1 MNCLGALLN
10 KARGLSCSALTVQLG
25 FTEKLL
31 EQSKT
36 YMNETLRDPNRPIAS
51 YGLTL
56 LNVLIFGIMILRG
69 IHASNPDPD
78 DLIRWGA
85 NFGPLTIANQ
95 WWRLLTCMFLHAG
108 VLHILCN
115 GYALF
120 RLGAVVERM
129 LGRPFFIVIY
139 FVSGIMGSLA
149 SVWWNPMAV
158 SVGASG
164 AVFGIFGAL
173 LTFVFLYR
181 HFMPREAVAAL
192 RKNAIIV
199 LGLNFFLGFSIE
211 AIDMAA
217 HLGGFLGG
225 IVATAA
231 LCRLPRP
238 MSLKSQRL
246 RMAWVIGGALAVTI
260 GVCVA
265 LPRGIVTWEKT
276 VNAFIQTENEI
287 KSAFNQIVTQAEA
300 QELSNEEFVE
310 LFETQVLQPW
320 RQASE
325 HFANARIGK
334 LPARA
339 QRHFDALNQYVRIT
353 DTYWET
359 YYDYILATGDQE
371 LEAYEQK
378 LAEIRQMREK
388 LTF

>member
-1 MNCLGALLN
+1 
-10 KARGLSCSALTVQLG
+10 
-25 FTEKLL
+25 
-31 EQSKT
+31 
-36 YMNETLRDPNRPIAS
+36 MNETIRDPNKPIAS

-56 LNVLIFGIMILRG
+56 LNVLIFGIMLLRG
-69 IHASNPDPD
+69 IHASDPDPD
-78 DLIRWGA
+78 ALIKWGA

-108 VLHILCN
+108 FLHILCN
-115 GYALF
+115 GYALY

-181 HFMPREAVAAL
+181 HFMPKEAVAAL

-238 MSLKSQRL
+238 MSLKTQRL
-246 RMAWVIGGALAVTI
+246 RMAWVISGALAVTI
-260 GVCVA
+260 AACAA
-265 LPRGIVTWEKT
+265 LPRGIVTWPRNIATWEET
-276 VNAFIQTENEI
+276 AGTFIQTENEI
-287 KSAFNQIVTQAEA
+287 TAAFNRIAVHAGET
-300 QELSNEEFVE
+300 ELSNQEFVE
-310 LFETQVLQPW
+310 LFETQVLKRW
-320 RQASE
+320 RE
-325 HFANARIGK
+325 ARELFDSADIGK
-334 LPARA
+334 LPPRA
-339 QRHFDALNQYVRIT
+339 Q
-353 DTYWET
+353 
-359 YYDYILATGDQE
+359 
-371 LEAYEQK
+371 
-378 LAEIRQMREK
+378 
-388 LTF
+388 

>member
-1 MNCLGALLN
+1 MSF
-10 KARGLSCSALTVQLG
+10 RTP
-25 FTEKLL
+25 
-31 EQSKT
+31 
-36 YMNETLRDPNRPIAS
+36 DPNKPLAT

-56 LNVLIFGIMILRG
+56 LNVLIFGIMILCG
-69 IHASNPDPD
+69 IHASDPNPD
-78 DLIRWGA
+78 DLIKWGA

-115 GYALF
+115 GYALY

-149 SVWWNPMAV
+149 SLWWNPMAV

-181 HFMPREAVAAL
+181 QFMAQEAVAAL

-199 LGLNFFLGFSIE
+199 LGLNLFLGYSIE

-225 IVATAA
+225 IIATAL

-238 MSLKSQRL
+238 MSLKTQRL
-246 RMAWVIGGALAVTI
+246 RMAWVTVATLAVTI
-260 GVCVA
+260 GVCVT
-265 LPRGIVTWEKT
+265 LPRSIVTWDRT
-276 VNAFIQTENEI
+276 VNAFIQAEQDI
-287 KSAFNQIVTQAEA
+287 RAAFKQIATQAENK
-300 QELSNEEFVE
+300 ELSNQEFLE
-310 LFETQVLQPW
+310 RFETQVLQRW
-320 RQASE
+320 RQASGQ
-325 HFANARIGK
+325 FTNARVGK
-334 LPARA
+334 LPPRA
-339 QRHFDALNQYVRIT
+339 QRQFDALSQYVKIT
-353 DTYWET
+353 DEYWET
-359 YYDYILATGDQE
+359 YYNYMRATEEQQAEDYQR
-371 LEAYEQK
+371 K
-378 LAEIRQMREK
+378 LAEIRKKREEQA
-388 LTF
+388 F

>member
-1 MNCLGALLN
+1 
-10 KARGLSCSALTVQLG
+10 
-25 FTEKLL
+25 
-31 EQSKT
+31 
-36 YMNETLRDPNRPIAS
+36 MNEAIRDPNKPIVT

-69 IHASNPDPD
+69 IHASNPNPD
-78 DLIRWGA
+78 DLVKWGA

-115 GYALF
+115 GYALY

-129 LGRPFFIVIY
+129 LGRSFFIVIY

-181 HFMPREAVAAL
+181 HFMPKEAVVAL

-199 LGLNFFLGFSIE
+199 LGLNFLLGYSIE

-225 IVATAA
+225 IVATVV

-238 MSLKSQRL
+238 MSLKAQRL
-246 RMAWVIGGALAVTI
+246 RMAWVIGAALAVTI
-260 GVCVA
+260 GVCVTM
-265 LPRGIVTWEKT
+265 PRGIVTWEKT
-276 VNAFIQTENEI
+276 VNAFVQTENEI
-287 KSAFNQIVTQAEA
+287 KATFNQIVAQAEET
-300 QELSNEEFVE
+300 ELSNQEFAE
-310 LFETQVLQPW
+310 LFETQVLRKW
-320 RQASE
+320 RQARERFDS
-325 HFANARIGK
+325 ADIGK
-334 LPARA
+334 LPARP
-339 QRHFDALNQYVRIT
+339 QQHFNALNQYVKIT

-359 YYDYILATGDQE
+359 YYDYLLATGDQE
-371 LEAYEQK
+371 VEAYQQELK
-378 LAEIRQMREK
+378 EIRQTRDK